1 MPTRIDRLQRGHRR
15 SVQEILRTTG
25 VFREEEIDVA
35 LELFDLAIPAE
46 GWSGDKD
53 YRFIGAFDRFD
64 NLVGFA
70 CYGETPGTDGTYD
83 LYWLA
88 VDQRTQRGGT
98 GSLLVSAVEQRLRE
112 GRGRMVV
119 AETSSRPDY
128 DATRAFYRSR
138 GFAEAGRVPEFYAP
152 GDDRVIYTK
161 RVEPSHDGTGREQ
174 HEQ

>member
-1 MPTRIDRLQRGHRR
+1 MPTRIDSLRR
-15 SVQEILRTTG
+15 EDRRAVREILRGTS

-35 LELFDLAIPAE
+35 LELFDAAHPA
-46 GWSGDKD
+46 GDDQGDED
-53 YRFIGAFDRFD
+53 YVFIGAYDELDR
-64 NLVGFA
+64 LLGFA
-70 CYGETPGTDGTYD
+70 CYGRTPGTDGTFD

-88 VDQRTQRGGT
+88 VDQRTQRGGM
-98 GSLLVSAVEQRLRE
+98 GSLLVSAVENRLRQS
-112 GRGRMVV
+112 RGRMVV

-128 DATRAFYRSR
+128 DATRAFYRAR
-138 GFAEAGRVPEFYAP
+138 GFSEAGRVPEFYAP